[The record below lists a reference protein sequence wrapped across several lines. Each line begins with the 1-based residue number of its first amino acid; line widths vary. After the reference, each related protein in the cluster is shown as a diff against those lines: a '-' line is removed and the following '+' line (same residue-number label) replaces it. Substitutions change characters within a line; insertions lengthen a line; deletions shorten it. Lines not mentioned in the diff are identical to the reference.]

1 MKRTNLILGYLALL
15 LMTSCEDRSQEK
27 MSNEERL
34 SVLGEKI
41 GIQFPENT
49 TLLNE
54 IADSNRLEKHTHYA
68 WGLKSVEAFEIPVP
82 NESFPDFPL
91 KTAVPFVEMISG
103 GIRMDKPTTAVS
115 GHWLNDGYEYRFVL
129 VRAVDAEYLA
139 IEQYR
144 H

>member
-1 MKRTNLILGYLALL
+1 MKRTKLILGYLALL

-27 MSNEERL
+27 ISNEERV

-41 GIQFPENT
+41 GIQFPQNA

-54 IADSNRLEKHTHYA
+54 IADSNRLETHTHYA
-68 WGLKSVEAFEIPVP
+68 WGLKSTKAFEIP
-82 NESFPDFPL
+82 ERDEDFSDFPVE
-91 KTAVPFVEMISG
+91 TAVPFVEMISG
-103 GIRMDKPTTAVS
+103 GIRIDKPTTAVS

-144 H
+144 Q